1 MGRTTFLSLKEPL
14 KGRCNIVL
22 SRSISFSAE
31 GITLCH
37 SIPEALNL
45 VKELNAFV
53 IGGAQIFKAF
63 LPYATHLYLTRIHAN
78 YVGDIFFPA
87 YDPHPWKL
95 SYSKDILS
103 ASGLRLSFE
112 KYRRLHSIFE

>member
-1 MGRTTFLSLKEPL
+1 M
-14 KGRCNIVL
+14 L

-37 SIPEALNL
+37 SIPEALEL
-45 VKELNAFV
+45 VKNKTAFV
-53 IGGAQIFKAF
+53 IGGAQVFEAF
-63 LPYATHLYLTRIHAN
+63 LPHATHLYLTRIHAN
-78 YVGDIFFPA
+78 YVGDSFFPV
-87 YDPHPWKL
+87 YDPHAWSL
-95 SYSKDILS
+95 SSSKDILT